1 MHQETAVLTV
11 ERTFTVQAPIENVFD
26 YLADFTNTNDWDPGT
41 VRTTRLDNGPLQV
54 GAKFHNVSKFRG
66 RETELDYELTVFD
79 PRTHLTFQGTN
90 KTVTSTDDLSFRPD
104 GSGTRIHYAAR
115 FDFHGVAK
123 LAQPFLSST
132 FETLA
137 DDTVMKMTGVLERL

>member
-1 MHQETAVLTV
+1 MLTV

-104 GSGTRIHYAAR
+104 GSGTQIHYAAH

-137 DDTVMKMTGVLERL
+137 DDTVIKMTGVLERL